1 MKKQQIERICANPEK
16 GLSSAEVQL
25 RKKQKLTNKTKKSVG
40 KSYLQILASNVLTF
54 FNLLGLIIF
63 VLMLI
68 CRAYSDM
75 LFVVVILANT
85 VIGIFQEVRSKLAVE
100 KLSVVNEPVAEVMRD
115 GKKQTISTFDVVLD
129 DIVLLS
135 AGKQICCDC
144 VITSGEIEVNES
156 MLTGESLP
164 VKKRTGDA
172 LFAGSFVVS
181 GSCTSR
187 AEKVGKE
194 CYAEKLSEKIKKA
207 KTPDSKII
215 GGVKLIIKIIA
226 IFIFPLGIATFLL
239 SPQLAEIASGTNI
252 FAEYVRH
259 NADIVTRVNNAI
271 RTASGS
277 MIGMVPS
284 GMVLLTG
291 VALAL
296 SAFKLANRNVLVRE
310 LPCIEMLAR
319 VNTICLDKT
328 GTITDGSMSVE
339 KLLPIA
345 ADENTTKTYLA
356 TLLAATQD
364 KNATASAISSY
375 LGDQTRLD
383 YSAALPFSS
392 EKKYSAVQIDGV
404 GTVALGAP
412 EFMFDH
418 VETSVAEQCENF
430 AKHGLR
436 VLAVGISKKQI
447 SDGKVTNLKP
457 VALVVLADTVRADA
471 PKIIGWFAENHVD
484 VKVISGDNPLSV
496 SVIAASAGVPNADK
510 YVSLEGMTDEQVIAA
525 ATQYTVFGRVT
536 PEQKALII
544 SALKAAG
551 KTVAMTGD
559 GVNDILAMRESDCA
573 ISVGSGT
580 DAAKTVANL
589 VLTDDKFSSLPKVV
603 AEGRQVVNNIQ
614 NSATLFLTKTIMT
627 VLLTILT
634 ICLPSYDYPFT
645 PANLYAIE
653 LFVIGI
659 PSFLLT
665 FKPNNE
671 LIKGNFLKSVLLR
684 SLPGGLAMFLSVAF
698 VYVFGRVMGLQSA
711 NGVFDRN
718 QLSTVA
724 MFAMTF
730 TGLANLWLLLLPVNK
745 FNAVVGAISTVG
757 TGALFL
763 CIEKIFNGIFK
774 PSPGKE
780 MHIIYHIPNG
790 AIVYIV
796 LAVVTL
802 AALAFLGNRLLNKS
816 IAKTA
821 V

>member
-259 NADIVTRVNNAI
+259 NAEIVARVNNAI

-339 KLLPIA
+339 KILPIA

-457 VALVVLADTVRADA
+457 VALVVLADTVRSDA

-536 PEQKALII
+536 PEQKALIV

-665 FKPNNE
+665 FNPNNE
-671 LIKGNFLKSVLLR
+671 LITGNFLKSVLLR

-711 NGVFDRN
+711 NGVFDRY

-796 LAVVTL
+796 LAVVIM